1 MLLNMEE
8 QIISAFTKLEE
19 NTGFKWDYKH
29 VGIDLDGTVDLY
41 FNEDRVN
48 FTIELKKEL
57 REYHLPKLIY
67 LKRMHNPVLLIAER
81 IFPTIKEKLRKE
93 KINYLDGAG
102 NAYIRTKHHTIFL
115 DGFRHEEQEKPVTNR
130 AFTKT
135 GLKMVFYLML
145 HEEAINMPQ
154 RMLANAT
161 GVALGNIRNVI
172 SGLQETGYVLQVGKK
187 RRLLQNKRALL
198 DRWIAGYGETLKP
211 SLHVGNFKLQA
222 GQPLELLDNDL
233 IEPGKTV
240 WGGEPAGE
248 WLTAY
253 LKPQILTIYTVEKRN
268 QAMVKWKLI
277 PVTNGEIRVYDKF
290 WKDEATDVHP
300 YAPELLVY
308 ADLLLTG
315 DPRCIETA
323 GMIYEKHLKNEF
335 GEY

>member
-1 MLLNMEE
+1 MEE
-8 QIISAFTKLEE
+8 RILSALKRLEA
-19 NTGFKWDYKH
+19 NTGFKWNYKH
-29 VGIDLDGTVDLY
+29 MDRNLDGTVSVFINNNTDH
-41 FNEDRVN
+41 
-48 FTIELKKEL
+48 FTVEHKKEL
-57 REYHLPKLIY
+57 RDYQLPKILFNNQIH
-67 LKRMHNPVLLIAER
+67 KPLLVIAER
-81 IFPTIKEKLRKE
+81 IFPAIKVKLRNE
-93 KINYLDGAG
+93 GINYLDGAG
-102 NAYIRTKHHTIFL
+102 NAYIKTKHHTIWL
-115 DGFRHEEQEKPVTNR
+115 DGFKHEEPEKPVTNR

-145 HEEAINMPQ
+145 NKEAINMPQ
-154 RMLANAT
+154 RILANAT
-161 GVALGNIRNVI
+161 GIALGNVKNVI
-172 SGLQETGYVLQVGKK
+172 SGLAEAGYVLQVGKK
-187 RRLLQNKRALL
+187 RQILQNKRALL

-211 SLHVGNFKLQA
+211 SLHIGNFKLPA
-222 GQPLELLDNDL
+222 GNPFEAFDNHL

-248 WLTAY
+248 WLTDY
-253 LKPQILTIYTVEKRN
+253 LKPKILTIYTIEKRN

-277 PVTNGEIRVYDKF
+277 PAANGEISVYDKF
-290 WKDEATDVHP
+290 WKDETTDVRP